1 MYLVKKFYL
10 RAAPAEDGM
19 AKDYSFDVVCR
30 TDLAEAAN
38 AVNQAAKEIRTRFDF
53 KGSKSTITLAESVIT
68 LLGDDDFKLRMLRD
82 ILNGKLVKRGI
93 SLKNIE
99 EGKKEPAAGGMVRQA
114 LTLKNGIESE
124 LAKDIVKRVKASGIK
139 VQAKINGD
147 ELRVSGKDKDA
158 LQETI
163 AFLKKEDLPVE
174 LQFVNYR

>member
-1 MYLVKKFYL
+1 
-10 RAAPAEDGM
+10 M

-38 AVNQAAKEIRTRFDF
+38 AVNQAAREISTRFDF
-53 KGSKSTITLAESVIT
+53 KGSKSSISLNNAEIT

-93 SLKNIE
+93 SLKNVS
-99 EGKKEPAAGGMVRQA
+99 EGKKEQAAGGMSRQV
-114 LTLKNGIESE
+114 LTLKNGIESD
-124 LAKDIVKRVKASGIK
+124 LAKDIVKRVKGSGIK

-158 LQETI
+158 LQDTI
-163 AFLKKEDLPVE
+163 AFLKKQDLPVD

>member
-1 MYLVKKFYL
+1 
-10 RAAPAEDGM
+10 M

-53 KGSKSTITLAESVIT
+53 KGSKSTVTLADAVIT
-68 LLGDDDFKLRMLRD
+68 ILADDDFKLRLVRE
-82 ILNGKLVKRGI
+82 IVNGKLVKRGI
-93 SLKNIE
+93 SLKNLS

-114 LTLKNGIESE
+114 LTLKNGIEAE
-124 LAKDIVKRVKASGIK
+124 LAKDIVKRIKSSGIK

-147 ELRVSGKDKDA
+147 ELRVSGKDKNA

-163 AFLKKEDLPVE
+163 AFLKNQDLPAD